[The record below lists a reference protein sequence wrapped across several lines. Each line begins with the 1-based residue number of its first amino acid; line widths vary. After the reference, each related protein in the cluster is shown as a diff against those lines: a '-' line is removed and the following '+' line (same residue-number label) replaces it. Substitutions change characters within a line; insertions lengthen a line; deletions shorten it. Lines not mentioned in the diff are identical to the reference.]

1 MTNDDHDKYITTPDL
16 NKLTAENFD
25 ARLKQENLASK
36 RDITNFT
43 KKREIDNILLSFDKR
58 INSNKT
64 KHVLVENKLNE
75 LKKVKLLSTKD

>member
-36 RDITNFT
+36 SDITNFA

-64 KHVLVENKLNE
+64 KNLMV
-75 LKKVKLLSTKD
+75 